1 VSLNFH
7 LLFDQPFNISRI
19 MEKKAILDALAA
31 LSQETRLD
39 VFRLL
44 VLAGPEGVSA
54 GVLGERLG
62 VTPSSL
68 SFHLA
73 QLKHAGLVEPRRD
86 GRQIIYSA
94 NFEAMNG
101 LVGYLTDNCC
111 NGRPELCAPDVKQR
125 K

>member
-1 VSLNFH
+1 
-7 LLFDQPFNISRI
+7 